1 MDFACKESTKD
12 AVGRL
17 KEAIFWSIPR
27 SFPLMQT
34 SAIYFD
40 ARICAHAANAF
51 LQNIRGASKFADFKT
66 EDAFGGPNT
75 ILLPILRFPRF
86 RAHDARAFTQRG
98 AQRTRWKEPAQDVS
112 VTLKNAFF
120 RLFLRFSACEPMR
133 WQPVQPADS
142 CTRCTRLPTRQ
153 GAEPKSTDL
162 KNRPKMPFGGFKRPS
177 FAYSWLFP
185 HNADVNNLFD
195 TDAAQA

>member
-17 KEAIFWSIPR
+17 KEAIFLVDS
-27 SFPLMQT
+27 SEFPTHAVVSNLFRCADMRT
-34 SAIYFD
+34 CCE
-40 ARICAHAANAF
+40 RI

-75 ILLPILRFPRF
+75 VLLPILRFPRF

-98 AQRTRWKEPAQDVS
+98 ARRTRWKESAQDAS

-177 FAYSWLFP
+177 FTYSWLFP

-195 TDAAQA
+195 TDVAQA